1 MKILIVSDNH
11 GRTGNLERVIKAQ
24 GKLDYLIHAGD
35 TMGSED
41 YIEAILDCPCVIVGG
56 NNDYFSGLQSDASVN
71 LGKYKVWV
79 THGHGY
85 GIYRG
90 TERIEAE
97 MVSRGV
103 DIAVVGHTHV
113 PMLKQ
118 IGERIIVNPG
128 SISEPRQWG
137 RRPSYALMEIDRDGE
152 VHVTICYL

>member
-11 GRTGNLERVIKAQ
+11 GRTGNLERVIKNQ
-24 GKLDYLIHAGD
+24 GKLDYVIHAGD

-41 YIEAILDCPCVIVGG
+41 YIEAILDCPLVIVGG
-56 NNDYFSGLQSDASVN
+56 NNDYFSGLPSEATVN

-90 TERIEAE
+90 TERIEEA
-97 MVSRGV
+97 MADRGA

-113 PMLKQ
+113 PMIKYC
-118 IGERIIVNPG
+118 GGRTIVNPG
-128 SISEPRQWG
+128 SISEPRQTG
-137 RRPSYALMEIDRDGE
+137 RRPSYALMEIDREGE
-152 VHVTICYL
+152 AHVTICYL

>member
-35 TMGSED
+35 VMGSED
-41 YIEAILDCPCVIVGG
+41 YIEAILDCSCVIVGG
-56 NNDYFSGLQSDASVN
+56 NNDYFSGLPSDVIVK

-97 MVSRGV
+97 MVSRGA

-113 PMLKQ
+113 PMLWQ
-118 IGERIIVNPG
+118 SGDRIIVNPG
-128 SISEPRQWG
+128 SISEPRQSG
-137 RRPSYALMEIDRDGE
+137 HRPSYALMEIDREGE
-152 VHVTICYL
+152 AHFTICYL